1 MAKVIAVSNQKG
13 GVGKT
18 TTAVNVAS
26 CLAVF
31 EKKVLLIDMDPQGNA
46 SSGLGIEPSSYQKSM
61 YDVLVQETPI
71 KEVILQ
77 TELKY
82 LDIAPSNQ
90 DLIGAEIEL
99 VSVIGR
105 EIRLKEALDEIDTH
119 YDYII
124 IDCPPA
130 LGILTVNS
138 LTTSDSVIIPLQS
151 EYYAME
157 GLSQL
162 VKTVALIQKRL
173 NPKLIIEGILL
184 TMYDRRNR
192 LSSQVEEEV
201 RKHFG
206 KLVFET
212 VIPRNVK
219 LSEAPSHGKP
229 IVLYDISSKG
239 AKAYME
245 VSRFIYELDEQK
257 KLEEL
262 KRKHLNKPTHITE
275 SKKELKKP
283 DHKDYLM
290 ARGSQPNQGGAL
302 TDV

>member
-262 KRKHLNKPTHITE
+262 KRKHINKPTHITE